1 MTATTRELPD
11 CEIFDSLTPK
21 QRIEV
26 LRLMEPRSFAPGM
39 AILEEGQHTRGL
51 WVIREGRCE
60 VVKAGP
66 HGTAQTIA
74 ELSPGCVFGEMSF
87 FQTAPH
93 SATVRGVTEVN
104 TLHLSAENY
113 AKLEETCLAAAHR
126 ISHSIAVI
134 LAGRLRRMD
143 DWTTRLLDQA
153 APSKHEEWS
162 DFRAKLYNDL
172 DL

>member
-21 QRIEV
+21 QRTEV
-26 LRLMEPRSFAPGM
+26 LRFMEPRSFAPGM
-39 AILEEGQHTRGL
+39 AILEEGKQTRGL
-51 WVIREGRCE
+51 WVIKEGLCE
-60 VVKAGP
+60 VVKSGP

-93 SATVRGVTEVN
+93 SATVRGLTHVS

-113 AKLEETCLAAAHR
+113 RRLEETALDAAHR
-126 ISHSIAVI
+126 LSHAIAVI
-134 LAGRLRRMD
+134 LAARLRRMD
-143 DWTTRLLDQA
+143 EWTTRLLDQA

-172 DL
+172 DF

>member
-11 CEIFDSLTPK
+11 CEIFDALTPD
-21 QRIEV
+21 QRRHV

-39 AILEEGQHTRGL
+39 AILEEGKQTRGL
-51 WVIREGRCE
+51 WVITDGRCE
-60 VVKAGP
+60 VVKSGP

-74 ELSPGCVFGEMSF
+74 ELSPGSVFGEMSF

-93 SATVRGVTEVN
+93 SATVRGLSHVS
-104 TLHLSAENY
+104 TLFLSAENY
-113 AKLEETCLAAAHR
+113 ARLEETCLAAAHR
-126 ISHSIAVI
+126 LSHSIAVI

-143 DWTTRLLDQA
+143 DWTTSLLDHS
-153 APSKHEEWS
+153 APNKHEEWS

>member
-11 CEIFDSLTPK
+11 CEIFDSITPA

-26 LRLMEPRSFAPGM
+26 LRLMEPQSFEPGM
-39 AILEEGQHTRGL
+39 AILEEGEHTRGL
-51 WVIREGRCE
+51 WVIKEGRCE
-60 VVKAGP
+60 VVKSGP

-93 SATVRGVTEVN
+93 SATVRALTHVS
-104 TLHLSAENY
+104 TLYLSAKNY

-126 ISHSIAVI
+126 LSHAISVI

-143 DWTTRLLDQA
+143 DWTTHLLDQA

-172 DL
+172 DF